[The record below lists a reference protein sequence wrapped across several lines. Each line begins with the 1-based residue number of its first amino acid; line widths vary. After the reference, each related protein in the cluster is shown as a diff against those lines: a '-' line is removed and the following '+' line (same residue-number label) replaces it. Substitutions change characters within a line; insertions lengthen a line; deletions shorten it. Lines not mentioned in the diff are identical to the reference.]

1 MDSLAREWGVSRAEV
16 LRQCGDIKSE
26 EELENERKLLQLKKF
41 EERVQKA
48 GFIKKESHLEQ
59 QIKEAE
65 QRAEVLS
72 DYERMRLE
80 NMRERQALLEEL
92 DMDKERKE
100 IAEEKQRGMIFTPK
114 HEIKRRAPSAR
125 LKTLREKERLS
136 KEDTGRYWKPKEN
149 QVSPRWVGQWLS
161 PVKERGEARKLLI
174 PKFSSENRI
183 FHVPR
188 SELSLKEISTQNK
201 GPDSKNSLLQY
212 IAAELKE
219 VATDQPA
226 YKSMNGTLAQSKLV
240 RESLVATSAITE
252 LASCWDFVGF
262 GTEEGEVGVQVG
274 SAHLSWQP
282 HTGTVTGVAFDGGA
296 NSLGLLS
303 SSLDGALR
311 RSDLSRQAV
320 VLEHI
325 EEQSSISCLLK
336 KGPGLFLLSCGSA
349 VKLFDLR
356 MRSAG
361 IVVDMWESGGLGE
374 GSKMTLHPTKP
385 HLVSIPQKKNAQ
397 IFDLRQSKDALLSL
411 PGSFSSLQW
420 SPDSGEHMLITGRYR
435 LKIDAVEHNNAQGWV
450 HKTPLLMKGVNQPLL
465 RQRLSDPRAAQW
477 SPWTKDTL
485 LLSDPSRS
493 SGKLR

>member
-26 EELENERKLLQLKKF
+26 EELENERKLLQLEKF

-92 DMDKERKE
+92 DIDKERKE

-125 LKTLREKERLS
+125 LKTLREKERLL
-136 KEDTGRYWKPKEN
+136 KEDTGRYWTPQES

-161 PVKERGEARKLLI
+161 VGGYVGEKQKFLI
-174 PKFSSENRI
+174 PKFSSEDRT

-188 SELSLKEISTQNK
+188 SELSLMEISTQGK
-201 GPDSKNSLLQY
+201 GPDSKNSLLEY
-212 IAAELKE
+212 IAAELEE
-219 VATDQPA
+219 VVTDQPA

-240 RESLVATSAITE
+240 RESLVVTSTITE

-282 HTGTVTGVAFDGGA
+282 HTGTVTGVAFDGGV

-303 SSLDGALR
+303 SSLDGAFR

-356 MRSAG
+356 MKSAG
-361 IVVDMWESGGLGE
+361 IIVDMWESGGLGE

-385 HLVSIPQKKNAQ
+385 HQVAIPQKKNTH
-397 IFDLRQSKDALLSL
+397 IFDLRQSKDALFSL

-420 SPDSGEHMLITGRYR
+420 SPDFGEHILITGRPIQTTSCYR
-435 LKIDAVEHNNAQGWV
+435 LDMDAVEHNVAQGWV
-450 HKTPLLMKGVNQPLL
+450 HKTSLLMKGVDQPLL
-465 RQRLSDPRAAQW
+465 RQRLSDPQAVQW
-477 SPWTKDTL
+477 SPWSLDQGHIAPL
-485 LLSDPSRS
+485 
-493 SGKLR
+493 

>member
-1 MDSLAREWGVSRAEV
+1 
-16 LRQCGDIKSE
+16 
-26 EELENERKLLQLKKF
+26 
-41 EERVQKA
+41 
-48 GFIKKESHLEQ
+48 
-59 QIKEAE
+59 
-65 QRAEVLS
+65 LS
-72 DYERMRLE
+72 
-80 NMRERQALLEEL
+80 
-92 DMDKERKE
+92 K
-100 IAEEKQRGMIFTPK
+100 
-114 HEIKRRAPSAR
+114 
-125 LKTLREKERLS
+125 
-136 KEDTGRYWKPKEN
+136 KEDTGQYWKPKEN
-149 QVSPRWVGQWLS
+149 QVSPRWVGKWLS
-161 PVKERGEARKLLI
+161 SVRAGERQKFLI
-174 PKFSSENRI
+174 PKYSSEDRT

-188 SELSLKEISTQNK
+188 SELSLTEIFTQNK
-201 GPDSKNSLLQY
+201 GPDSKNSLLEY
-212 IAAELKE
+212 IAAELEE
-219 VATDQPA
+219 VATDQAA

-240 RESLVATSAITE
+240 RESLVATSTITE

-282 HTGTVTGVAFDGGA
+282 HTGMVTGVAFDGGA

-336 KGPGLFLLSCGSA
+336 KSPGLFLLSCGSA
-349 VKLFDLR
+349 IKLFDLR
-356 MRSAG
+356 MKSAG

-385 HLVSIPQKKNAQ
+385 HLVSIPQKDNAQ
-397 IFDLRQSKDALLSL
+397 IFDLRQSKDALVSL
-411 PGSFSSLQW
+411 PGSFSALQW
-420 SPDSGEHMLITGRYR
+420 SPDFGEHILMTSTGQPLQTTKSYRY
-435 LKIDAVEHNNAQGWV
+435 KMDAVEHNVAQGWV
-450 HKTPLLMKGVNQPLL
+450 HKTSLLMKGVDQPLL

-493 SGKLR
+493 SGKLSVGIPLLTAVSLSGKVVGKLDLKPGTHAFQLLCHLSQPMMTIGNSGAQGGLAQYQDLS